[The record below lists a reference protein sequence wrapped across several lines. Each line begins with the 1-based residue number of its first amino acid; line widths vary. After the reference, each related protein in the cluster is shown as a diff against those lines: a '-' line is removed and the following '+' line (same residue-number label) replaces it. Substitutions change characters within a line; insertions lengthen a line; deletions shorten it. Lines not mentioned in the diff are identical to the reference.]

1 MRRDGN
7 RSRPDSVAKG
17 VLEARAVDLLGRG
30 ALAADRALLVEL
42 VVAALRRGGL
52 AAEVL
57 GDGGGDAGVVDVL
70 RGRVRLG
77 DEARLV
83 KDAELVDAV
92 KAVLNGVVRKA
103 AVRSQVSDR
112 EKATRGENVDVLTL
126 EDDALE
132 PTEVVGMD
140 GDAVVVLS
148 LAGAD
153 VAPVAVDL
161 AEVHA
166 GGVGEEEEAAEDAEG
181 AEGEGEPELGAVVDV
196 VEEDSWDEGAELA
209 ARSRESVCGDEGSGS
224 SSRRRSEEE
233 KQRTGSRTDR
243 GGVDLGSGEEG
254 DGVRAELVP
263 ERREVVHE
271 LDCSIA
277 MAIHRDQRDRIIF
290 TGETWNAQALTGAP
304 GT

>member
-1 MRRDGN
+1 M
-7 RSRPDSVAKG
+7 AKG

-57 GDGGGDAGVVDVL
+57 GDGGSDAGVVDVL

-77 DEARLV
+77 NEARLV

-103 AVRSQVSDR
+103 AVRSQVSDHA
-112 EKATRGENVDVLTL
+112 KTTRGRKFDVLTL

-132 PTEVVGMD
+132 PTEVVGVD
-140 GDAVVVLS
+140 GDTVVVLS
-148 LAGAD
+148 LAGAN

-166 GGVGEEEEAAEDAEG
+166 GGVGEEEQAAEDSEG

-196 VEEDSWDEGAELA
+196 VEEDSRDEGAELA
-209 ARSRESVCGDEGSGS
+209 ARSRKSVCGDETSGS
-224 SSRRRSEEE
+224 SSGR
-233 KQRTGSRTDR
+233 
-243 GGVDLGSGEEG
+243 
-254 DGVRAELVP
+254 
-263 ERREVVHE
+263 
-271 LDCSIA
+271 
-277 MAIHRDQRDRIIF
+277 M
-290 TGETWNAQALTGAP
+290 
-304 GT
+304 